1 MALAYPSGPTVIR
14 LTLTDESGKTSVKD
28 YVVPTT
34 VWNPA
39 SDLLTAIAAIRDNL
53 VTAVD
58 AITDALITDTFIV
71 ITEKESLAL
80 PAVECK
86 IVDLASVVANLAGGE
101 GKKATIQMPC
111 PNIGIFVAPTGANKN
126 VIDTTDANLLAYIDE
141 FQTTGGNF
149 TISDGE
155 FVDDTTPLVA
165 GKRIS
170 RKSSS

>member
-14 LTLTDESGKTSVKD
+14 LTLTDIGGKTSVKD
-28 YVVPTT
+28 FVVPTT

-53 VTAVD
+53 VTAINAV
-58 AITDALITDTFIV
+58 TDALVTDTFIV
-71 ITEKESLAL
+71 VTEKESLSL
-80 PAVECK
+80 PAVDCL
-86 IVDLASVVANLAGGE
+86 ITDIASLVVNLAGGE
-101 GKKATIQMPC
+101 GKKGILKIPC
-111 PNIGIFVAPTGANKN
+111 PQEIIFVDTSGPNRNVLDTGDAA
-126 VIDTTDANLLAYIDE
+126 VIAYVDE
-141 FQTTGGNF
+141 FQTTGGSF

-155 FVDDTTPLVA
+155 FVDDTTPMVA

>member
-14 LTLTDESGKTSVKD
+14 LTLTDIGGKTSVKD
-28 YVVPTT
+28 FVVPTT

-53 VTAVD
+53 VTAIDNV
-58 AITDALITDTFIV
+58 TDALVTDTFIV
-71 ITEKESLAL
+71 ITEKESLSL
-80 PAVECK
+80 PAVDCL
-86 IVDLASVVANLAGGE
+86 ITDIASLVVNLAGGE
-101 GKKATIQMPC
+101 GKKGILKIPC
-111 PNIGIFVAPTGANKN
+111 PQEIIFVDTSGPNRN
-126 VIDTTDANLLAYIDE
+126 VLDTLDAAVIAYVDE
-141 FQTTGGNF
+141 FQTTGGSF

-155 FVDDTTPLVA
+155 FVDDTTPMVA

>member
-14 LTLTDESGKTSVKD
+14 LTLTDDAGKTSVKD
-28 YVVPTT
+28 FVVPTT

-71 ITEKESLAL
+71 VTEKESLVL
-80 PAVECK
+80 PASECK
-86 IVDLASVVANLAGGE
+86 ITDIASIVTNLAGGE
-101 GKKATIQMPC
+101 GKKATVQMPC
-111 PNIGIFVAPTGANKN
+111 PNIGIFVAATGSNKN
-126 VIDTTDANLLAYIDE
+126 VVDTTDVSLLAYIDE

-155 FVDDTTPLVA
+155 FIDDTTPLVA

-170 RKSSS
+170 RKSTS

>member
-1 MALAYPSGPTVIR
+1 MALSYPSGPTVVR
-14 LTLTDESGKTSVKD
+14 LTLTDFGGKTSVKD
-28 YVVPTT
+28 FVVPTT

-39 SDLLTAIAAIRDNL
+39 SDLFTAIAAIRDNL

-58 AITDALITDTFIV
+58 AVTDALITDTFIV

-80 PAVECK
+80 PAAECQ
-86 IVDLASVVANLAGGE
+86 IFDIGSLVVNLAGGE
-101 GKKATIQMPC
+101 GKKGILKIPC
-111 PNIGIFVAPTGANKN
+111 PTDTIFVAASGPNWN
-126 VIDTTDANLLAYIDE
+126 VMDTTDAALIAYVDE
-141 FQTTGGNF
+141 FQTTGGSF

-155 FVDDTTPLVA
+155 FVDDTTPMVA

>member
-1 MALAYPSGPTVIR
+1 MALAYPSGPTTIR
-14 LTLTDESGKTSVKD
+14 LTLTDDAGKTSVKD
-28 YVVPTT
+28 FVVPTT

-58 AITDALITDTFIV
+58 AITDSLITDTFIV
-71 ITEKESLAL
+71 VTEKESLAL
-80 PAVECK
+80 PAAECK
-86 IVDLASVVANLAGGE
+86 ITDLASFVVNLAGGE
-101 GKKATIQMPC
+101 GKKSTMQMPA
-111 PNIGIFVAPTGANKN
+111 PNIGIFVAATGPNKN
-126 VIDTTDANLLAYIDE
+126 VVDTTDAALNTYVDE
-141 FQTTGGNF
+141 FQTTGGSF